1 MRTSD
6 WLMRLL
12 IFLLIALFLYLVI
25 FVAYPQYRSIEA
37 QEPNRPS
44 VSNTLDR
51 LDNGKEATLD
61 AEDYED
67 ESELEQMGNSALST
81 IKEGAG
87 AASAVVAAG
96 ASATKDALSK
106 GADAVGNTVEGGVDA
121 AKDAIATAKDKT
133 SDALAS
139 TPSIDDLATLKEEQA
154 KAFEEQEEGQGT
166 SDDSAASVEEY
177 NSSPDGLYMVVA
189 GTYRQMIN
197 AETELKKLKR
207 QGYENATIA
216 KFNKSTYA
224 SLIVDRF
231 SSSAAAYKYMNT
243 LKAKGMDVYVHRKR

>member
-1 MRTSD
+1 MRASD
-6 WLMRLL
+6 WIMRLL
-12 IFLLIALFLYLVI
+12 IILLFVLFFYFLF
-25 FVAYPQYRSIEA
+25 FVAYPQYKSIEA
-37 QEPNRPS
+37 QQPNRPS
-44 VSNTLDR
+44 VSSTLDK
-51 LDNGKEATLD
+51 LDNGREATLD

-96 ASATKDALSK
+96 ASATKDALSR
-106 GADAVGNTVEGGVDA
+106 GADVVENTVEGGVDA
-121 AKDAIATAKDKT
+121 AKDAIVTAKDKT

-139 TPSIDDLATLKEEQA
+139 TPSIDDLVALKEEKA
-154 KAFEEQEEGQGT
+154 KAFEEREEGQET
-166 SDDSAASVEEY
+166 SGNSTASVEEY
-177 NSSPDGLYMVVA
+177 GSSPDGIYMVVA

-207 QGYENATIA
+207 LGYENATIA
-216 KFNKSTYA
+216 KFNNSTYA
-224 SLIVDRF
+224 SLIVNRF
-231 SSSAAAYKYMNT
+231 SSSAAAYKYRDA